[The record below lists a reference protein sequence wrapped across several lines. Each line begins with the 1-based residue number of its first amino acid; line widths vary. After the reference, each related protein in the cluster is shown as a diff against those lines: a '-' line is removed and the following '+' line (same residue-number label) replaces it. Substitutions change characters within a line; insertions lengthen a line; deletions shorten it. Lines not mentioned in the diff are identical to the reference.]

1 MKKKIICILSIIIL
15 MCLMLFILTGC
26 SEDVENTETTSSKE
40 NTISELNQTA
50 TSKVEIKNEGQ
61 ITDYVAAAEEQM
73 KMPEEGDTIAI
84 IHVKDFG
91 DIYVK
96 FFEES
101 APKAVENF
109 VTHAKEGYYDGIT
122 FHRVMNEFMIQ
133 GGDPLGTGTGGE
145 SIWGEDFGEEID
157 EAIKPYRGTLCMA
170 SRGTVNTP
178 SLGSQF
184 FITQAHYNE
193 NMEAYMQYFGAS
205 ESLIE
210 AYKKYEG
217 DIVDLYYGDLYTVF
231 GQVYQGMD
239 VVDKI
244 AAVETNVSNNKPIED
259 VVIES
264 IEVTT
269 YSK

>member
-1 MKKKIICILSIIIL
+1 MKNKSIYVVVFFLL
-15 MCLMLFILTGC
+15 MCLMLFVLTGC
-26 SEDVENTETTSSKE
+26 SNKVENTDENNNIKNVTNVSSKI
-40 NTISELNQTA
+40 T
-50 TSKVEIKNEGQ
+50 IKNEGK
-61 ITDYVAAAEEQM
+61 ITDYVLSADEQM
-73 KMPEEGDTIAI
+73 QMPEEGETIAI
-84 IHVKDFG
+84 MHVKNYG
-91 DIYVK
+91 DIYIK

-109 VTHAKEGYYDGIT
+109 VTHAKEGYYDGVT

-133 GGDPLGTGTGGE
+133 GGDPDGTGMGGE
-145 SIWGEDFGEEID
+145 SIWGKDFGEEID

-170 SRGTVNTP
+170 SKGTKNTP

-193 NMEAYMQYFGAS
+193 NMEAYMEYFGAS
-205 ESLIE
+205 QSLVE
-210 AYKKYEG
+210 AYKKYGG

-244 AAVETNVSNNKPIED
+244 AAVETNAQNKPLED
-259 VVIES
+259 VVIEN
-264 IEVTT
+264 IEIST

>member
-1 MKKKIICILSIIIL
+1 MKKKNIYIVAFFLL
-15 MCLMLFILTGC
+15 MSLILFILTGC
-26 SEDVENTETTSSKE
+26 SNDVENTTETTSKE
-40 NTISELNQTA
+40 NT
-50 TSKVEIKNEGQ
+50 TSLSSKITIKNEGKV
-61 ITDYVAAAEEQM
+61 TDYVVAADEQM

-84 IHVKDFG
+84 IHVRNYG

-109 VTHAKEGYYDGIT
+109 VTHAKEGYYNGII

-133 GGDPLGTGTGGE
+133 GGDPEGTGMGGE

-157 EAIKPYRGTLCMA
+157 EEIKPYRGTLCMA
-170 SRGTVNTP
+170 SKGTKNTP

-184 FITQAHYNE
+184 FITQAHYNA
-193 NMEAYMQYFGAS
+193 NMEAYMEYFGAS

-244 AAVETNVSNNKPIED
+244 AAVETNASNNKPLED

-264 IEVTT
+264 IEIST